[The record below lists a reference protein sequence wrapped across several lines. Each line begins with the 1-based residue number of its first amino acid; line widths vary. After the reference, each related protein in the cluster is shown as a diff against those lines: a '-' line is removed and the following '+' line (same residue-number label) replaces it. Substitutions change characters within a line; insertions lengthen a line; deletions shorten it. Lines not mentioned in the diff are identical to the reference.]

1 MFYGE
6 HEHSID
12 RKGRLIIPSKFREV
26 FKENYVERFFVTRGL
41 DTCLFVFTEDEWKKQ
56 ENRFKSLSFTNA
68 EARQFNRLY
77 FSGACEVTCDK
88 QGRVLIPDYLKDFA
102 QIKRDVMIVGVS
114 NRMEIW
120 AKEGWIEYFNN
131 TKDSFEKI
139 AEKLYNGNAP
149 GGDSPS
155 AQA

>member
-56 ENRFKSLSFTNA
+56 EARFKSLSFTNS

-88 QGRVLIPDYLKDFA
+88 QGRILIPEYLKEFA
-102 QIKRDVMIVGVS
+102 NIKRDVTIVGVS

-120 AKEGWIEYFNN
+120 SKESWQEFFKN

-139 AEKLYNGNAP
+139 AENVFGNLESGNTPPA
-149 GGDSPS
+149 
-155 AQA
+155 A

>member
-6 HEHSID
+6 YEHSMD

-41 DTCLFVFTEDEWKKQ
+41 DTCLFVFAEDEWKKQ
-56 ENRFKSLSFTNA
+56 ESRFRTLSFTNR
-68 EARQFNRLY
+68 EARQFNRIY
-77 FSGACEVTCDK
+77 FSGACEVTCDR
-88 QGRVLIPDYLKDFA
+88 QGRILVPQYLKDFA
-102 QIKRDVMIVGVS
+102 KIKNDAIVVGVS

-120 AKEGWIEYFNN
+120 AKDQWEEFYRN

-139 AEKLYNGNAP
+139 AENIFNEQPKENA
-149 GGDSPS
+149 
-155 AQA
+155 

>member
-26 FKENYVERFFVTRGL
+26 FKEHYVERFFITRGL
-41 DTCLFVFTEDEWKKQ
+41 DSCLFVFTEDEWKKQ
-56 ENRFKSLSFTNA
+56 ESRFKSLSFTNS
-68 EARQFNRLY
+68 EARQFNRIY
-77 FSGACEVTCDK
+77 FSGACEVSCDR
-88 QGRVLIPDYLKDFA
+88 QGRILIPQYLKDFA
-102 QIKRDVMIVGVS
+102 QIKRDVVIVGVS

-120 AKEGWIEYFNN
+120 SQEAWREFYKN

-139 AEKLYNGNAP
+139 AENIFS
-149 GGDSPS
+149 GGENPPPASN
-155 AQA
+155 

>member
-12 RKGRLIIPSKFREV
+12 RKGRLIIPSKFREA
-26 FKENYVERFFVTRGL
+26 FKENFVERFFMTRGL

-56 ENRFKSLSFTNA
+56 ESKFKSLSFTNS

-77 FSGACEVTCDK
+77 FSGACEVTCDR
-88 QGRVLIPDYLKDFA
+88 QGRILVPQYLKDFA
-102 QIKRDVMIVGVS
+102 RIKRDVVIVGVS

-120 AKEGWIEYFNN
+120 NKEAWQEFYAN

-139 AEKLYNGNAP
+139 AENIFGNTECLP
-149 GGDSPS
+149 GS
-155 AQA
+155 A